1 MRDPGVSLVGNF
13 MSFSRWDFVLS
24 SLAAWAFLLFGSQQ
38 HSGNSGLANQSGV
51 SLLYKVPVIL
61 RKTARQGFTSKTQR
75 RDDFP
80 LQKRTEK
87 NRTG

>member
-1 MRDPGVSLVGNF
+1 MRDPGAPLAGNF

-24 SLAAWAFLLFGSQQ
+24 SLAARAFLLFGSQQ

-51 SLLYKVPVIL
+51 SLVYNVPEIL
-61 RKTARQGFTSKTQR
+61 RKTAKEGFTNKTQS
-75 RDDFP
+75 RDNFT
-80 LQKRTEK
+80 LKKKK